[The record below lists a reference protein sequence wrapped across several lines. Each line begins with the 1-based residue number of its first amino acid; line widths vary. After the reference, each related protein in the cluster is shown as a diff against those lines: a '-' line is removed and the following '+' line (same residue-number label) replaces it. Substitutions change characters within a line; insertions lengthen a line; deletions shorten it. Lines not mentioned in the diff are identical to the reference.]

1 MTDTPRLEEKVFWD
15 HVASEED
22 KASCLAQP
30 NSYSCTGCIDAA
42 YFGRK
47 YYSNTGLLGLHLKI
61 ECTVT
66 RFDGTMT
73 LATMEEISRFMDAF
87 HIIKLPILIGQVIV
101 YTNKH
106 DIIGVSK
113 DRRGEIKK

>member
-1 MTDTPRLEEKVFWD
+1 
-15 HVASEED
+15 
-22 KASCLAQP
+22 
-30 NSYSCTGCIDAA
+30 
-42 YFGRK
+42 
-47 YYSNTGLLGLHLKI
+47 
-61 ECTVT
+61 
-66 RFDGTMT
+66 MT

-113 DRRGEIKK
+113 RQTRRNKK